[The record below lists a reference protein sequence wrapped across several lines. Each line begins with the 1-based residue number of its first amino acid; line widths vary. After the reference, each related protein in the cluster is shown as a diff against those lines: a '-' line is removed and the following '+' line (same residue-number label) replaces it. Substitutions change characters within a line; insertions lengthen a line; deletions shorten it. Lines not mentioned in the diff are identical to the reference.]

1 MKRLLFL
8 SVVIILI
15 TGCTNRAL
23 RSREKGADL
32 IKEDSRYDY
41 LLGEALRQKYEGN
54 IENAV
59 KIFEKCIQL
68 DRDRSVPYYE
78 LAQIYSAMGQEER
91 CLEYASRAAH
101 LEPGNYWYQLACG
114 SLFTQYQRKDS
125 ALVYFNRALKA
136 DKNAVEVY
144 SILAGLYAE
153 RGDAEKADSLFRLL
167 DKEGEMTDDMF
178 LMMISGL
185 LNKGDL
191 KEAAKRT
198 QKLAEERPSEIKY
211 KALLADIFYEEG
223 QKEKSDSI
231 YNEII
236 NKDPENIENQ
246 LLYLMNLVFKKE
258 YGGISGFLDNV
269 FKSDL
274 VERERKIAVAERLL
288 TDTSYVKENYEALG
302 KSLSILENVYPDDEK
317 ILSLRAVMYETAERK
332 DDAIKRYE
340 ELLKTVKPG
349 YYLTERL
356 ILLYAEKREYEKLF
370 NLAAVYSS
378 ENNMSIFGKVYY
390 AIAAM
395 ELKKYNVAEK
405 ELKKAMILAGNN
417 DQLKVQVLSMM
428 GDLKYRKDEA
438 DSAYFYYE
446 KALKIAPDEVLV
458 LNNYAYFLAE
468 KDREL
473 KKALEMIE
481 KVMETDGDNST
492 YIDTYAWVLYK
503 MGKYRNAYKEMEK
516 IFEKEGEEDPE
527 ILEHMGYILKAIRQC
542 NDAIKYW
549 NVAFDKD
556 TTKTYLKEEIRKCS
570 GK

>member
-1 MKRLLFL
+1 
-8 SVVIILI
+8 
-15 TGCTNRAL
+15 
-23 RSREKGADL
+23 
-32 IKEDSRYDY
+32 
-41 LLGEALRQKYEGN
+41 
-54 IENAV
+54 
-59 KIFEKCIQL
+59 
-68 DRDRSVPYYE
+68 
-78 LAQIYSAMGQEER
+78 
-91 CLEYASRAAH
+91 
-101 LEPGNYWYQLACG
+101 
-114 SLFTQYQRKDS
+114 
-125 ALVYFNRALKA
+125 LKA

-153 RGDAEKADSLFRLL
+153 KGDAEKADSLFRLL

-198 QKLAEERPSEIKY
+198 KKLAEERPSEIKY
-211 KALLADIFYEEG
+211 QALLADIFYEDG
-223 QKEKSDSI
+223 QKERSDSI
-231 YNEII
+231 YSEII
-236 NKDPENIENQ
+236 KKDPENIENQ

-288 TDTSYVKENYEALG
+288 TDTSYVKENYKELG
-302 KSLSILENVYPDDEK
+302 KSLIILENVYPDDEK

-332 DDAIKRYE
+332 DDAIMRYE

-370 NLAAVYSS
+370 NLAGIYSS
-378 ENNMSIFGKVYY
+378 ENNMSILGKVYY

-395 ELKKYNVAEK
+395 ELKKYNIAEN

-428 GDLKYRKDEA
+428 GDLKYRKNEA

-446 KALKIAPDEVLV
+446 GALKIAPDEVLV

-473 KKALEMIE
+473 KKALKMIE
-481 KVMETDGDNST
+481 KVMETDGDNDT

-503 MGKYRNAYKEMEK
+503 MGKYRNAYKEMER
-516 IFEKEGEEDPE
+516 IFEKDGEEDPE
-527 ILEHMGYILKAIRQC
+527 ILEHMGYILKAMGRC

-549 NVAFDKD
+549 NRAFEKD
-556 TTKTYLKEEIRKCS
+556 TMKIYLEEEIRKCS